1 MAKKNT
7 KWEMQSIEN
16 FVEQLVD
23 EERTTY
29 SRAELLELAESLKLQ
44 TLQVVYQLEFYG
56 IKPEPYK
63 AERKVRTYSDN
74 PHNLWSHPDMQ
85 CGGGSGGNSIMGF
98 YDGRGC
104 SRTVK

>member
-44 TLQVVYQLEFYG
+44 TLQVVYQLECYG

-74 PHNLWSHPDMQ
+74 PNNLWSHPDMQ
-85 CGGGSGGNSIMGF
+85 CGGGSGGDAIMGF
-98 YDGRGC
+98 YNG
-104 SRTVK
+104 KF